1 MSSRLVTIYPNSYF
15 HLLIIIMLL
24 LSFCSAV
31 TGENNSSELKG
42 EVEYWDHQPASGI
55 ELLLLFSNATIA
67 NSTMT
72 NISGYYLFSNLSSE
86 NYSLLVKFNDSIVHI
101 YNFTIGPDACLWH
114 NITFKDSDGDG
125 VPDSGKDPGDD
136 DGEDDDDINGDD
148 DNDDTEPVSP
158 TEKEENADETTTRI
172 NLIVWI
178 VLVILVI
185 IILSLAIFSRI
196 RRSNVLKHETRDRIC
211 THINENPGEHFNA
224 IKDELGLSTGVLSY
238 HIERLEKEKF
248 ISSRME
254 GKFKRFYPPF
264 WDKPPEVH
272 LSEVQEILLEQIKRR
287 PGISQSDLGNRIGR
301 NRKVVNY
308 QAHQLRELG
317 FIDIEKDGR
326 ESKCY
331 FVKDV

>member
-1 MSSRLVTIYPNSYF
+1 MTVFSRKKDIQLLVPASIFVFLFLSNFSSAGANGANVGGFVRDINDRPVKGTEIILSDRNGFYQQNIITNESGEYLFRNVSSGDYSIICIYNMVTYHQGHLVVNNNKNISINITIQWDVVNNTEPDSNDDKGKKASESEESAF
-15 HLLIIIMLL
+15 NIILLLI
-24 LSFCSAV
+24 V
-31 TGENNSSELKG
+31 
-42 EVEYWDHQPASGI
+42 
-55 ELLLLFSNATIA
+55 ATI
-67 NSTMT
+67 
-72 NISGYYLFSNLSSE
+72 I
-86 NYSLLVKFNDSIVHI
+86 
-101 YNFTIGPDACLWH
+101 
-114 NITFKDSDGDG
+114 
-125 VPDSGKDPGDD
+125 
-136 DGEDDDDINGDD
+136 
-148 DNDDTEPVSP
+148 
-158 TEKEENADETTTRI
+158 
-172 NLIVWI
+172 
-178 VLVILVI
+178 I

-224 IKDELGLSTGVLSY
+224 IKEELGLSTGVLSY
-238 HIERLEKEKF
+238 HIERLEKERF

-287 PGISQSDLGNRIGR
+287 PGISQSDLGARIGR

-317 FIDIEKDGR
+317 FIDIEKEGR